1 VTRRAL
7 ALTAFG
13 AATLL
18 TLGYGGQSL
27 ARVWH
32 MKLEVESLEREI
44 STLRAETG
52 RLTALVTRLRS
63 DPDLIEQVARE
74 DLGMVKPGERVLKL
88 PPSPGQRGR

>member
-7 ALTAFG
+7 VLTAFG
-13 AATLL
+13 AATLM
-18 TLGYGGQSL
+18 TLGYGGESL

-32 MKLEVESLEREI
+32 MKHEVEGLEREI
-44 STLRAETG
+44 STLRVETG

-74 DLGMVKPGERVLKL
+74 DLGLVKPGERVLKL
-88 PPSPGQRGR
+88 PPSPGPRGR

>member
-1 VTRRAL
+1 VTRRGL
-7 ALTAFG
+7 VLTAFG
-13 AATLL
+13 AATLI

-63 DPDLIEQVARE
+63 DPDFIEQVARE
-74 DLGMVKPGERVLKL
+74 DLGLVKPGDRVLKL
-88 PPSPGQRGR
+88 PPSGQRGR

>member
-1 VTRRAL
+1 MTRRAL
-7 ALTAFG
+7 VLTAFG
-13 AATLL
+13 AATLI

-74 DLGMVKPGERVLKL
+74 DLGLVKPGDRVLKL
-88 PPSPGQRGR
+88 PPSGQRGR

>member
-1 VTRRAL
+1 MTRRAL
-7 ALTAFG
+7 VLTAFG
-13 AATLL
+13 AATLM

-27 ARVWH
+27 ARVWQ
-32 MKLEVESLEREI
+32 MKHEVESLEREI

-74 DLGMVKPGERVLKL
+74 DLGLVKPGERVLKL
-88 PPSPGQRGR
+88 PPSVGQRGR

>member
-7 ALTAFG
+7 VLTAFG
-13 AATLL
+13 AATLI

-32 MKLEVESLEREI
+32 MKHEVESLEREI

-74 DLGMVKPGERVLKL
+74 DLGLVKPGDRVLKL

>member
-1 VTRRAL
+1 MTRRAL
-7 ALTAFG
+7 ILTALG
-13 AATLL
+13 AAALM

-27 ARVWH
+27 ARVWQ
-32 MKLEVESLEREI
+32 MKHEVESLEREI

-74 DLGMVKPGERVLKL
+74 DLGLVKPGERVLKL

>member
-7 ALTAFG
+7 VLTALG
-13 AATLL
+13 AAALM

-27 ARVWH
+27 ARVWQ
-32 MKLEVESLEREI
+32 MKHEVESLEREI

-74 DLGMVKPGERVLKL
+74 DLGLVKPGERVLKL

>member
-1 VTRRAL
+1 MTRRAL
-7 ALTAFG
+7 VLTAFG
-13 AATLL
+13 AATLM

-74 DLGMVKPGERVLKL
+74 DLGLVKPGERVLKL
-88 PPSPGQRGR
+88 PPSPEQRRR

>member
-74 DLGMVKPGERVLKL
+74 DLSLVKPGERVLKL